1 MHKKVE
7 NFVFQV
13 AALHVSL
20 AGSLH
25 TSARAMLIVRAMF
38 VAPDKEGR
46 FSLAW
51 CLWDNSP

>member
-1 MHKKVE
+1 MHEKVG

-25 TSARAMLIVRAMF
+25 TSARAVLIVRAMF
-38 VAPDKEGR
+38 VAPDEEGS
-46 FSLAW
+46 FSLT
-51 CLWDNSP
+51 